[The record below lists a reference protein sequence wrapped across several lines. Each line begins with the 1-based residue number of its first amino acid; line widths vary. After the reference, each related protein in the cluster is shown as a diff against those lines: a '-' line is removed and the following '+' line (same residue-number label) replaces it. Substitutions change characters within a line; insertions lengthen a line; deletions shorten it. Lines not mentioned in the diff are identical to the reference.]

1 MVVLH
6 YWSKRV
12 VRLLYFYAFFQRY
25 MTLMIY
31 QMFYKA
37 RKNRK
42 ITKKLI
48 NKQKVLDELVVI
60 VLRYSYLEK
69 GLFFC
74 AQKRGHTN
82 SLEGG
87 KNQSV

>member
-1 MVVLH
+1 
-6 YWSKRV
+6 
-12 VRLLYFYAFFQRY
+12 
-25 MTLMIY
+25 
-31 QMFYKA
+31 MFYRPSKD
-37 RKNRK
+37 RK
-42 ITKKLI
+42 ITKKPI
-48 NKQKVLDELVVI
+48 NKQKVLDELAVI